1 MSVIAWFQQIRTQ
14 QVDNCRYIYYIVMQM
29 IGEFEYLI
37 VTSAARLG
45 ADAYGASIRS
55 EIEKATGHQCSI
67 GALYTTLDRLE
78 AKGFVK
84 TWMGEPTPE
93 RGGRSKRLVQVTA
106 TGVKEASDFFR
117 AITRISKGA
126 SWTTNR
132 LTTR

>member
-1 MSVIAWFQQIRTQ
+1 
-14 QVDNCRYIYYIVMQM
+14 M

-37 VTSAARLG
+37 LTSAARLG
-45 ADAYGASIRS
+45 SDSYGASIRR
-55 EIEKATGHQCSI
+55 EIEEATGRRCSI

-93 RGGRSKRLVQVTA
+93 RGGRSKRLVEVTA
-106 TGVKEASDFFR
+106 TGVKEASRFFT

-132 LTTR
+132 PTTR

>member
-1 MSVIAWFQQIRTQ
+1 MKIR
-14 QVDNCRYIYYIVMQM
+14 QVDFRRIMYYIVMQM

-37 VTSAARLG
+37 LSSVARLG
-45 ADAYGASIRS
+45 ANAYGASIRS
-55 EIEKATGHQCSI
+55 EIEKATGRRCSI

-78 AKGFVK
+78 TKGLVK

-106 TGVKEASDFFR
+106 TGVKDASYFFK

-126 SWTTNR
+126 SWTSNR

>member
-1 MSVIAWFQQIRTQ
+1 
-14 QVDNCRYIYYIVMQM
+14 MQM

-45 ADAYGASIRS
+45 AGAYGASIRS

>member
-1 MSVIAWFQQIRTQ
+1 
-14 QVDNCRYIYYIVMQM
+14 M

-37 VTSAARLG
+37 LTSATRLG
-45 ADAYGASIRS
+45 VDAYGASIRS
-55 EIEKATGHQCSI
+55 EIEKATAHKCSI

-78 AKGFVK
+78 VKGFVT
-84 TWMGEPTPE
+84 TWMGEPTRE

-117 AITRISKGA
+117 AISRISKGA

-132 LTTR
+132 TTR